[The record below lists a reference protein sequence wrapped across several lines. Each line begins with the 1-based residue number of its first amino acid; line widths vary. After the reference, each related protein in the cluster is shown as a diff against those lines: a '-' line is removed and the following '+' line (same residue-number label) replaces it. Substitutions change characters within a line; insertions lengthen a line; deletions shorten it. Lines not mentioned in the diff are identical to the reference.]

1 MTYELTNEEK
11 AAIVEQHL
19 KSVSYSLYNSQLDL
33 IEAQSVSSPD
43 NDSIAGINAR
53 IIDLNSKVSAL
64 NAELDSLS
72 A

>member
-43 NDSIAGINAR
+43 NDSIAGINSR
-53 IIDLNSKVSAL
+53 IADLNSKVSAL